1 MFFPLTVLAIAASL
15 GFSCWTMITEAARG
29 ERWITLSR
37 TTKYRPEAVWQRVE
51 DSWSKTALTFEPV
64 RILPESTA
72 NQKTFTLQVDDHEFR
87 TTLLRHPPGQPREL
101 AITCIK
107 ANGVPYPLGR
117 DHLKIWSVE
126 PAGIGAVVR
135 VAVKFNA
142 PPRAIIQAI
151 FTFSRQLRMISG
163 A

>member
-1 MFFPLTVLAIAASL
+1 MFVSLAALVIAAAL
-15 GFSCWTMITEAARG
+15 GLASWTMISEAARG

-37 TTKYRPEAVWQRVE
+37 TTNQRPEAIWQRVE
-51 DSWSKTALTFEPV
+51 DSWTKTALTFEPV
-64 RILPESTA
+64 RILPESTVS
-72 NQKTFTLQVDDHEFR
+72 QKTFTLQVDDHEFR

-101 AITCIK
+101 AITCIS
-107 ANGVPYPLGR
+107 ANGISYPLGR

-135 VAVKFNA
+135 ISVKFNA
-142 PPRAIIQAI
+142 PPGAIVQAI
-151 FTFSRQLRMISG
+151 FTFSRQLRLIAG